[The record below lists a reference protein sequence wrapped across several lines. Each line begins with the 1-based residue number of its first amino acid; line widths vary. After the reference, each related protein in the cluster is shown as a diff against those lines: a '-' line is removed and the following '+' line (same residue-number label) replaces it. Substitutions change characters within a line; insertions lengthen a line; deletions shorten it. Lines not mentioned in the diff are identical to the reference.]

1 MSPETQEYS
10 RFYWLFCILI
20 FFSGSNCQNLK
31 SLITRE
37 PISEIPASVLYLK
50 SPRKMNLSFFR
61 EGSSHFRFI
70 QWEPG
75 KSTGYAEKIELSFLA
90 YDSNFLS
97 KVKQEFGNEPFES
110 YKIIWNKKV
119 GKFKKEES
127 EKRILFVYTD
137 SYASETKGSTLS
149 SLLENKVSG
158 IENKT
163 QIEEFDIFE
172 LGGDTGLLVEEGIL
186 SALGGDSRWSHSLG
200 SMEFFASSTVFIKQ
214 ANNTIQ
220 SEQVSNHYDY
230 LQLRYEWNETESDKL
245 FFKLIYKE
253 NDTQLFFV
261 PPYTN
266 GLTTKTKE
274 PFGYKRIGDFLLKEE
289 MK

>member
-31 SLITRE
+31 SLITRDT
-37 PISEIPASVLYLK
+37 ISEIPASVLYIK
-50 SPRKMNLSFFR
+50 SPRKMNLSFFK

-70 QWEPG
+70 EWEPG

-97 KVKQEFGNEPFES
+97 KIKSEYGNEPFES

-127 EKRILFVYTD
+127 EKRILFVYTNA
-137 SYASETKGSTLS
+137 YFSETKGSTLT
-149 SLLENKVSG
+149 SLLENKSNTVEIKS
-158 IENKT
+158 

-172 LGGDTGLLVEEGIL
+172 LGGDSGLLTEEGIR
-186 SALGGDSRWSHSLG
+186 SEIGGDSRWSHSLG
-200 SMEFFASSTVFIKQ
+200 SMEFFSPSSVFTKQENGTIK
-214 ANNTIQ
+214 T
-220 SEQVSNHYDY
+220 EHVSSYYDY

-245 FFKLIYKE
+245 FFKPIYKE
-253 NDTQLFFV
+253 NDTQVFFV

>member
-1 MSPETQEYS
+1 
-10 RFYWLFCILI
+10 
-20 FFSGSNCQNLK
+20 
-31 SLITRE
+31 
-37 PISEIPASVLYLK
+37 
-50 SPRKMNLSFFR
+50 MNQTFFR
-61 EGSSHFRFI
+61 EGSSHFRI
-70 QWEPG
+70 IGWEPG

-90 YDSNFLS
+90 YDTNFVT
-97 KVKQEFGNEPFES
+97 KVRAEFGEEPLES
-110 YKIIWNKKV
+110 YKIIWNRKV

-127 EKRILFVYTD
+127 EKRFFFVYTE
-137 SYASETKGSTLS
+137 SYFSETKGSSLTT
-149 SLLENKVSG
+149 LLENKVSAK
-158 IENKT
+158 ENKT

-172 LGGDTGLLVEEGIL
+172 LGGDTGLLIEEGIR
-186 SALGGDSRWSHSLG
+186 SPLGGDSRWSHSFG
-200 SMEFFASSTVFIKQ
+200 SLEIFSPSTVFTKQEAGTIK
-214 ANNTIQ
+214 
-220 SEQVSNHYDY
+220 SEHVSNYYDY

-253 NDTQLFFV
+253 NDTQIFFV

>member
-1 MSPETQEYS
+1 
-10 RFYWLFCILI
+10 
-20 FFSGSNCQNLK
+20 
-31 SLITRE
+31 
-37 PISEIPASVLYLK
+37 
-50 SPRKMNLSFFR
+50 MNVSFFR

-70 QWEPG
+70 EWEPG
-75 KSTGYAEKIELSFLA
+75 KSTGYAEKIEFSFLA
-90 YDSNFLS
+90 YDNHFLS
-97 KVKQEFGNEPFES
+97 KVKTEFGNEPFES

-127 EKRILFVYTD
+127 EKRIFFVYTD
-137 SYASETKGSTLS
+137 SYASETTGSSLIT
-149 SLLENKVSG
+149 LLENKTSVT
-158 IENKT
+158 ENKT

-172 LGGDTGLLVEEGIL
+172 LGGDTGLLIEEGVR
-186 SALGGDSRWSHSLG
+186 SPLGGDSRWSHSLG
-200 SMEFFASSTVFIKQ
+200 SMEFFAPSSIFTKQEAGTIK
-214 ANNTIQ
+214 
-220 SEQVSNHYDY
+220 SEHVSNHYDY
-230 LQLRYEWNETESDKL
+230 LQLRYEWNETEADKL

-253 NDTQLFFV
+253 NETQLFFV

>member
-1 MSPETQEYS
+1 
-10 RFYWLFCILI
+10 
-20 FFSGSNCQNLK
+20 
-31 SLITRE
+31 
-37 PISEIPASVLYLK
+37 
-50 SPRKMNLSFFR
+50 MNPSFFK

-70 QWEPG
+70 EWEPG

-90 YDSNFLS
+90 YDNHFLS
-97 KVKQEFGNEPFES
+97 NVKAEFGNEPFES
-110 YKIIWNKKV
+110 YKIIWNRKV

-127 EKRILFVYTD
+127 EKRILFVYTE

-149 SLLENKVSG
+149 ALLENKTIT

-172 LGGDTGLLVEEGIL
+172 LGGDTGQLIEEGIR
-186 SALGGDSRWSHSLG
+186 STLGGDNRWSHSLG
-200 SMEFFASSTVFIKQ
+200 SMEFFSSSTVFTKQ
-214 ANNTIQ
+214 TNNTIQ
-220 SEQVSNHYDY
+220 SENVSNHYDY

-245 FFKLIYKE
+245 FFKLIYKD
-253 NDTQLFFV
+253 NNTQLFFV

-266 GLTTKTKE
+266 GLSSKTKE

>member
-31 SLITRE
+31 SLIIRD
-37 PISEIPASVLYLK
+37 PISEIPASILYIK
-50 SPRKMNLSFFR
+50 SPRKMNVSFFQ

-70 QWEPG
+70 EWEPG
-75 KSTGYAEKIELSFLA
+75 KTTGFAQKIELSFFA
-90 YDSNFLS
+90 YDSHFLTN
-97 KVKQEFGNEPFES
+97 VKAEFGNEPFES
-110 YKIIWNKKV
+110 YKIIWNRKI

-127 EKRILFVYTD
+127 EKKILFVYTD
-137 SYASETKGSTLS
+137 SYSAETKGSTLS
-149 SLLENKVSG
+149 SLLEKKTNS
-158 IENKT
+158 IEDKT
-163 QIEEFDIFE
+163 QIEEFEIFE
-172 LGGDTGLLVEEGIL
+172 LSGDTGTLIEEGIR
-186 SALGGDSRWSHSLG
+186 SPLGGDSRWLHSLG
-200 SMEFFASSTVFIKQ
+200 SMEIFSSSSVFTKQ
-214 ANNTIQ
+214 ENNTIKT
-220 SEQVSNHYDY
+220 EQVSGHYDY
-230 LQLRYEWNETESDKL
+230 LQLRYEYNETESDKL

-253 NDTQLFFV
+253 SDTQLFFV

>member
-90 YDSNFLS
+90 YDGNFLS

-137 SYASETKGSTLS
+137 SYASETKGSTLTT
-149 SLLENKVSG
+149 LLENKVSG
-158 IENKT
+158 VENKT

-186 SALGGDSRWSHSLG
+186 SALGGDSRWSHSFG

-214 ANNTIQ
+214 VNNTIQ
-220 SEQVSNHYDY
+220 SEHVSNHYDY

>member
-31 SLITRE
+31 SLIIRD
-37 PISEIPASVLYLK
+37 PISEIPASVLYIK
-50 SPRKMNLSFFR
+50 SPRKMNSSFFK

-70 QWEPG
+70 EWEPG

-127 EKRILFVYTD
+127 EKRILFVYTE
-137 SYASETKGSTLS
+137 SYSSETKGNTLS
-149 SLLENKVSG
+149 PLLENKTIT

-172 LGGDTGLLVEEGIL
+172 LGGDTGQLIEEGIR
-186 SALGGDSRWSHSLG
+186 SELGGDNRWSHSLG
-200 SMEFFASSTVFIKQ
+200 SMEFFSSSTVFTKQENSTIK
-214 ANNTIQ
+214 
-220 SEQVSNHYDY
+220 SEHVSSHYDY

-245 FFKLIYKE
+245 FFKLVYKD
-253 NDTQLFFV
+253 NNTQLFFV

-266 GLTTKTKE
+266 GLTSKTKE

>member
-1 MSPETQEYS
+1 
-10 RFYWLFCILI
+10 
-20 FFSGSNCQNLK
+20 
-31 SLITRE
+31 
-37 PISEIPASVLYLK
+37 
-50 SPRKMNLSFFR
+50 MNLSFFR